1 MNKVKKTKEYTVY
14 KKRSGRFGVKNKQN
28 QWVNG
33 DDKVSILLKEK
44 LIKLVEPKKAPEPE
58 APAEEVK
65 TEASAPEATEAPA
78 QEEPKAEAAPATEE
92 EKKEEKAE

>member
-1 MNKVKKTKEYTVY
+1 MEKVKKTKEYTVY

-33 DDKVSILLKEK
+33 EDKVNILLKEK

-58 APAEEVK
+58 APAEEAK
-65 TEASAPEATEAPA
+65 TEAAAPEAKEETPA
-78 QEEPKAEAAPATEE
+78 AAE